1 MLTNFSYIR
10 PKSLK
15 EAMKQLSVPGARLH
29 AGGTDLL
36 GCLRDHVFDAKTVVS
51 ISGIRDFRGVKKTT
65 GGGLSIGALT
75 TVADVAASSLVKES
89 YPALVKAALSVA
101 SPQLR
106 NQGTIGG
113 NICQKPR
120 CWYYRGEFLCLR
132 KGGKKCFAAGGEN
145 QYHCI
150 LGGGPCY
157 IVHPSDVATALVAYE
172 AMLHITG
179 PKGSRVVP
187 VEKFHV
193 LPKVDVHRETVLEAG
208 DYFCVASLPATLLV
222 DVAAFLQEPGP
233 ERVPVS
239 VEAQSGALPARPE
252 NVSRLKARGIDCRVL
267 FLEAGAQTLLGRFS
281 ETRRRHPL
289 TVAGLSLAEAIE
301 RERSLLASVADL
313 GHRIDTS
320 ELLPRALRSWIKEV
334 VGLGEGALTLMFE
347 SFAFRD
353 GIPLEV
359 NAYVLGRQF
368 AAHLSQPFSVADE
381 VARWVREERF

>member
-51 ISGIRDFRGVKKTT
+51 ISGIKDFRGVKKKT

-75 TVADVAASSLVKES
+75 TVADVAANSLVKES
-89 YPALVKAALSVA
+89 YPALAQAALSVA

-132 KGGKKCFAAGGEN
+132 KGGEKCFAAGGEN

-157 IVHPSDVATALVAYE
+157 IVHPSDVAAALVASE
-172 AMLHITG
+172 AILHITG
-179 PKGSRVVP
+179 PKGFRSVP

-208 DYFCVASLPATLLV
+208 EIVTEIILPPAKEIQSSYRKIRARASWGFAIAGMALV
-222 DVAAFLQEPGP
+222 IHFNNDVVTRLRAVLTAAAPIPWRAQEIEDTIIGNKL
-233 ERVPVS
+233 ES
-239 VEAQSGALPARPE
+239 AIIARAA
-252 NVSRLKARGIDCRVL
+252 KA
-267 FLEAGAQTLLGRFS
+267 AM
-281 ETRRRHPL
+281 
-289 TVAGLSLAEAIE
+289 LAA
-301 RERSLLASVADL
+301 
-313 GHRIDTS
+313 
-320 ELLPRALRSWIKEV
+320 W
-334 VGLGEGALTLMFE
+334 
-347 SFAFRD
+347 
-353 GIPLEV
+353 PLEKNDYKV
-359 NAYVLGRQF
+359 PLFRGMIEEELTAITKPQS
-368 AAHLSQPFSVADE
+368 AAL
-381 VARWVREERF
+381 